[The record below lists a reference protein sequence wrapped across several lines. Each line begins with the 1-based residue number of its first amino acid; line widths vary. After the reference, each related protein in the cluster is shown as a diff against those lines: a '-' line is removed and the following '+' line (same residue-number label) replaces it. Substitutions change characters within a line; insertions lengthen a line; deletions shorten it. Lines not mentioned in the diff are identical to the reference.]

1 MFSIGFYEL
10 IIICVLVLLIVPAKD
25 LPRIARYIAKL
36 IHRIREVY
44 NKVRSDFDK
53 ISTNIL
59 EEDNFKTWEDRVEE
73 KREEYNINLNGI
85 NNFINSKIETNTNK
99 SKHDKK

>member
-25 LPRIARYIAKL
+25 LPKIAKYVTKL

-44 NKVRSDFDK
+44 SKVRSDFDK
-53 ISTNIL
+53 ISTNIF

-73 KREEYNINLNGI
+73 KRAEYDINLNT
-85 NNFINSKIETNTNK
+85 INSFTSDEVKADINK
-99 SKHDKK
+99 LKYDKK